1 MPFPA
6 RSRRPPHGHPHT
18 TSWAIWDNGMNLIKM
33 YHRFKKDKNNLARW
47 QAVIEDFNPLLQE
60 AVDRT
65 PQDAKLLDPTDLLTT
80 IARKHGKFGIDV
92 ASEMLIGINQEFHR
106 SPWTLMRT
114 VEWEDE
120 RELRDLFFSE
130 NLATNY
136 GIFFDQRFI
145 DYLQTNFDKIDVMNW
160 RQFEGL
166 AAEHLVRQGFSID
179 LGPGRNDDGVDI
191 RVFPAEAR
199 EGLPPTTIVQCKRER
214 RKISKVVV
222 KSLWADVQHE
232 GAESGLI
239 VTTTELSP
247 GAAKVCKVRNYP
259 IGQANRNMLRH
270 WISKM
275 RTPGAGVFG

>member
-1 MPFPA
+1 MIDSGRLA
-6 RSRRPPHGHPHT
+6 DRGIDRP
-18 TSWAIWDNGMNLIKM
+18 NKNN
-33 YHRFKKDKNNLARW
+33 KKDLARLL
-47 QAVIEDFNPLLQE
+47 AVMEDYTPLLQE

-65 PQDAKLLDPTDLLTT
+65 PQDATSVDPTNLLTT
-80 IARKHGKFGIDV
+80 IARKHGRFGLDI
-92 ASEMLIGINQEFHR
+92 ASEMLVGINQMFHR
-106 SPWTLMRT
+106 SPFTEMRT
-114 VEWEDE
+114 VEWKDE
-120 RELRDLFFSE
+120 KELLDLFVSE
-130 NLATNY
+130 NLGTNY

-145 DYLQTNFDKIDVMNW
+145 DYLQANFDKIDLMNW

-191 RVFPAEAR
+191 RVYPCELHD
-199 EGLPPTTIVQCKRER
+199 GSPPTTIVQCKRER

-259 IGQANRNMLRH
+259 IEQADRNTLRQ

-275 RTPGAGVFG
+275 KTPGTGVFG